1 MFGLNFFLISEIINV
16 SLDTVLNITLF
27 FALSIIIIFIYIVK
41 KLKTISHLKETI
53 ANLDCSLER
62 LDQQAKI
69 ILKSDMDVKLYQQEI
84 EEQANKLGLLRK
96 FILSSLHLL
105 STDEL
110 FSKIDNNLIQKFGFK
125 KGLLINFPDLEQ
137 IYQNGFGPGEVKAIS
152 DIIFRNKNYLKEKSI
167 ITPES
172 EICKTLS
179 FKLNTKNILVCPIKT
194 KNKIYSIFVLAE
206 LVSSKFIRETT
217 KNSFLILCM
226 YLAKCLS
233 NIDLFEQIYKI
244 KEDLENKIKTRTQEL
259 AKSLKKVETVS
270 KTKSDFISSVSHE
283 LRTPLTSVKGF
294 SSLLAEEKF
303 GKLPDK
309 AKDRLT
315 KVVTNVDKLMDI
327 VNTLLDI
334 SRIESGKMEIN
345 IIPHDI
351 VALINNVA
359 DFFEPQSQAQNIEI
373 TIDTPEKLFVYMD
386 KNLIERVLINI
397 LNNAIKFTAEGGKI
411 KISCK
416 DDDKK
421 AIISIADTGFG
432 MSKENLDKIFQ
443 EFYRVKSME
452 KRAIEGSGLGLSLVK
467 RIIDSHKEKIWAE
480 SEIGKGTSFFF
491 TLEKK
496 QDE

>member
-1 MFGLNFFLISEIINV
+1 
-16 SLDTVLNITLF
+16 
-27 FALSIIIIFIYIVK
+27 
-41 KLKTISHLKETI
+41 
-53 ANLDCSLER
+53 
-62 LDQQAKI
+62 AKI
-69 ILKSDMDVKLYQQEI
+69 ILKSDMDVKIYQQEI
-84 EEQANKLGLLRK
+84 EDRANKLNLLRK
-96 FILSSLHLL
+96 FISSSLHLL
-105 STDEL
+105 SAEEL
-110 FSKIDNNLIQKFGFK
+110 FFKIDNNLIQKFGFK
-125 KGLLINFPDLEQ
+125 KGLLISSPDLEQ
-137 IYQNGFGPGEVKAIS
+137 IYQTGFKPEEVKAVS
-152 DIIFRNKNYLKEKSI
+152 DIVFKNKNYLKEKNI

-179 FKLNTKNILVCPIKT
+179 SKLNTKNILICPIKT
-194 KNKIYSIFVLAE
+194 ENKIYSIFVLAE
-206 LVSSKFIRETT
+206 LASSKFIRETT

-233 NIDLFEQIYKI
+233 NIDLFEQIYKT
-244 KEDLENKIKTRTQEL
+244 KEDLENKIKTRTKEL
-259 AKSLKKVETVS
+259 AKSLQKVETIS

-309 AKDRLT
+309 AKDRLA
-315 KVVTNVDKLMDI
+315 KVVKNVDKLMDI

-334 SRIESGKMEIN
+334 SRIESGKIEIN
-345 IIPHDI
+345 IIPCDI
-351 VALINNVA
+351 VPLINNVA
-359 DFFEPQSQAQNIEI
+359 GFFEPQSQSQNIEI

-397 LNNAIKFTAEGGKI
+397 LNNAIKFTPEAGKI

-416 DDDKK
+416 DDAKK

-432 MSKENLDKIFQ
+432 MSQDDLDKIFQ

-452 KRAIEGSGLGLSLVK
+452 KKAIEGSGLGLSLVK
-467 RIIDSHKEKIWAE
+467 RIIDSHKEKIWVE
-480 SEIGKGTSFFF
+480 SEVGKGTSFFF

-496 QDE
+496 KNE